1 MRRLCVG
8 AMVAGLALLPTTA
21 AAASPKASTG
31 HSTVRA
37 DARATV
43 RQVNL
48 TGVVDPMLANYVEHA
63 VAAAGRDHAAAV
75 LVRIDTPGGLDSSMR
90 KIIKTLLASP
100 VPVVCWV
107 GPSGSRAASAGAFI
121 LMGCPKATMAAG
133 TNVGAAHPVG
143 FTGDVLSEK
152 VTNDAAA
159 YMRSLAE
166 RWGRNA
172 DWGEKAVRQSVS
184 ISADEALRIHV
195 IDALAPTKAD
205 ALRTIDVTGR
215 IETARPGVID
225 AALHDLVDPNL
236 AFVFLIVG
244 LALLVFEV
252 FHPGAILPGLF
263 GALLFVG
270 SLVILGMLPVNLAGL
285 VLLLGSIG
293 FFVVAL
299 KVPGHGVPE
308 AAAITCLV
316 LGGLFLFDPSV
327 PNARVSRILLVII
340 TVKATLWFTIV
351 LRAAMRARRQA
362 LKTGAHTIFGVEGE
376 VVSPLEPTGTVRVRG
391 ELWTAHSSHGPI
403 PAGTPVYVVDRD
415 GLTLEVS
422 PTVDTEVH

>member
-1 MRRLCVG
+1 MRRLCTGVV
-8 AMVAGLALLPTTA
+8 VAALAVLTPVA
-21 AAASPKASTG
+21 AVAAS
-31 HSTVRA
+31 A
-37 DARATV
+37 DSVVQRPVV

-48 TGVVDPMLANYVEHA
+48 TGVVDPPLAHYVEHA
-63 VAAAGRDHAAAV
+63 VTAAGRDHVEAV

-90 KIIKTLLASP
+90 SIIKSLLASP

-121 LMGCPKATMAAG
+121 LMGCPKATMAPG

-143 FTGDVLSEK
+143 FSGEVLSEK
-152 VTNDAAA
+152 ITNDAAA

-166 RWGRNA
+166 RWHRNA
-172 DWGEKAVRQSVS
+172 DWGERAVRQSVS

-195 IDALAPTKAD
+195 IDAIAPTKAD
-205 ALRTIDVTGR
+205 ALRAIDTGGR

-225 AALHDLVDPNL
+225 AALHDLIDPNL

-263 GALLFVG
+263 GALLFIG
-270 SLVILGMLPVNLAGL
+270 SLVILGMLPVNLAGF
-285 VLLLGSIG
+285 VLLLASVA

-299 KVPGHGVPE
+299 KVPGHGLPE

-327 PNARVSRILLVII
+327 PNARVSRILLVLI
-340 TVKATLWFTIV
+340 TIKATIWFTIV
-351 LRAAMRARRQA
+351 LRAAMRARKQPV
-362 LKTGAHTIFGVEGE
+362 KTGAHLVIGTEA
-376 VVSPLEPTGTVRVRG
+376 VVVTPLEPTGTVRVQG
-391 ELWTAHSSHGPI
+391 EEWTAHSAHGPI
-403 PAGTPVYVVDRD
+403 PAGAAVRVVHRD

>member
-1 MRRLCVG
+1 MRRLCTGVV
-8 AMVAGLALLPTTA
+8 VAALAVLTPVA
-21 AAASPKASTG
+21 AVAAS
-31 HSTVRA
+31 A
-37 DARATV
+37 DSVVQRPVV

-48 TGVVDPMLANYVEHA
+48 TGVVDPPLAHYVEHA
-63 VAAAGRDHAAAV
+63 VTAAGRDHVEAV

-90 KIIKTLLASP
+90 SIIKSLLASP

-121 LMGCPKATMAAG
+121 LMGCPKATMAPG

-143 FTGDVLSEK
+143 FSGEVLSEK
-152 VTNDAAA
+152 ITNDAAG

-166 RWGRNA
+166 RWHRNA
-172 DWGEKAVRQSVS
+172 DWGERAVRQSVS

-195 IDALAPTKAD
+195 IDAIAPTKAD
-205 ALRTIDVTGR
+205 ALRAIDTGGR

-225 AALHDLVDPNL
+225 AALHDLIDPNL

-263 GALLFVG
+263 GALLFIG
-270 SLVILGMLPVNLAGL
+270 SLVILGMLPVNLAGF
-285 VLLLGSIG
+285 VLLLASVA

-299 KVPGHGVPE
+299 KVPGHGLPE

-327 PNARVSRILLVII
+327 PNARVSRILLVLI
-340 TVKATLWFTIV
+340 TIKATIWFTIV
-351 LRAAMRARRQA
+351 LRAAMRARKQPV
-362 LKTGAHTIFGVEGE
+362 KTGAHLVIGTEA
-376 VVSPLEPTGTVRVRG
+376 VVVTPLEPTGTVRVQG
-391 ELWTAHSSHGPI
+391 EEWTAHSAHGPI
-403 PAGTPVYVVDRD
+403 PAGAAVRVVHRD

>member
-8 AMVAGLALLPTTA
+8 MLVAGLAVVAPV
-21 AAASPKASTG
+21 AAASAAPKASI
-31 HSTVRA
+31 
-37 DARATV
+37 V
-43 RQVNL
+43 RQINL
-48 TGVVDPMLANYVEHA
+48 TGVVDPPLAHYVEHA
-63 VAAAGRDHAAAV
+63 VTVAGRDHVAAV

-90 KIIKTLLASP
+90 SIIKALLASP

-121 LMGCPKATMAAG
+121 LMGCPKATMAPG

-143 FTGDVLSEK
+143 FSGQVLSEK
-152 VTNDAAA
+152 ITNDAAA

-166 RWGRNA
+166 RWNRNA

-195 IDALAPTKAD
+195 IDAVAPTKAD
-205 ALRTIDVTGR
+205 ALRTIDVSGR
-215 IETARPGVID
+215 IETAKPGVID
-225 AALHDLVDPNL
+225 AVLHDLIDPNL

-285 VLLLGSIG
+285 VLLLGSVG

-299 KVPGHGVPE
+299 KVPGHGLPE
-308 AAAITCLV
+308 AAAVVCLV

-327 PNARVSRILLVII
+327 PNARVSRILIALI
-340 TVKATLWFTIV
+340 TVKATFWFTIV
-351 LRAAMRARRQA
+351 LRAAIRARRQPV
-362 LKTGAHTIFGVEGE
+362 KTGAQTIIGADGV
-376 VVSPLEPTGTVRVRG
+376 VVTPLEPTGSVRVRG
-391 ELWTAHSSHGPI
+391 QQWTAHTAGGPV
-403 PAGTPVYVVDRD
+403 PAGAAVKVVDRD

>member
-1 MRRLCVG
+1 MRRLCTGVV
-8 AMVAGLALLPTTA
+8 VAALAVLTPVA
-21 AAASPKASTG
+21 AVAAS
-31 HSTVRA
+31 A
-37 DARATV
+37 DSVVQRPVV

-48 TGVVDPMLANYVEHA
+48 TGVVDPPLAHYVEHA
-63 VAAAGRDHAAAV
+63 VTAAGRDHVEAV
-75 LVRIDTPGGLDSSMR
+75 LVRIDTPGGLDSSMLS
-90 KIIKTLLASP
+90 IIKSLLASP

-121 LMGCPKATMAAG
+121 LMGCPKATMAPG

-143 FTGDVLSEK
+143 FSGEVLSEK
-152 VTNDAAA
+152 ITNDAAG

-166 RWGRNA
+166 RWHRNA
-172 DWGEKAVRQSVS
+172 DWGERAVRQSVS

-195 IDALAPTKAD
+195 IDAIAPTKAD
-205 ALRTIDVTGR
+205 ALRAIDTGGR

-225 AALHDLVDPNL
+225 AALHDLIDPNL

-263 GALLFVG
+263 GALLFIG
-270 SLVILGMLPVNLAGL
+270 SLVILGMLPVNLAGF
-285 VLLLGSIG
+285 VLLLASVA

-299 KVPGHGVPE
+299 KVPGHGLPE

-327 PNARVSRILLVII
+327 PNARVSRILLVLI
-340 TVKATLWFTIV
+340 TIKATIWFTIV
-351 LRAAMRARRQA
+351 LRAAMRARKQPV
-362 LKTGAHTIFGVEGE
+362 KTGAHLVIGTEA
-376 VVSPLEPTGTVRVRG
+376 VVVTPLEPTGTVRVQG
-391 ELWTAHSSHGPI
+391 EEWTAHSAHGPI
-403 PAGTPVYVVDRD
+403 PAGAAVRVVHRD

>member
-1 MRRLCVG
+1 MRRLYVG
-8 AMVAGLALLPTTA
+8 VALAALVAAAPTA
-21 AAASPKASTG
+21 AASSSKA
-31 HSTVRA
+31 A
-37 DARATV
+37 DSKTPVV

-48 TGVVDPMLANYVEHA
+48 TGVVDPPLAHYVEHA
-63 VAAAGRDHAAAV
+63 VTAAGRDHAAAV

-90 KIIKTLLASP
+90 KIIKSLLASP

-121 LMGCPKATMAAG
+121 LMGCPKATMAPG

-143 FTGDVLSEK
+143 FTGEVLSEK

-184 ISADEALRIHV
+184 ISANQALRIHV
-195 IDALAPTKAD
+195 IDAIAPTKAA
-205 ALRTIDVTGR
+205 ALHAIDVTGR

-225 AALHDLVDPNL
+225 AALHDLIDPNL
-236 AFVFLIVG
+236 AFVFFIVG
-244 LALLVFEV
+244 LALLIFEV

-263 GALLFVG
+263 GALLFIG
-270 SLVILGMLPVNLAGL
+270 SLVIMGMLPVNLAGF
-285 VLLLGSIG
+285 VLLLASIA

-299 KVPGHGVPE
+299 KVPGHGLPE

-327 PNARVSRILLVII
+327 PNARVSRILLVLI
-340 TVKATLWFTIV
+340 TIKTTLWFTIV
-351 LRAAMRARRQA
+351 LRAAMRARKQPV
-362 LKTGAHTIFGVEGE
+362 KTGAHTIIGAEGV
-376 VVSPLEPTGTVRVRG
+376 VVTALEPTGTVRVRG
-391 ELWTAHSSHGPI
+391 QEWSAHAAHGSV
-403 PAGTPVYVVDRD
+403 PAGASVKVVDRD

-422 PTVDTEVH
+422 PTVDSEVH

>member
-8 AMVAGLALLPTTA
+8 MLVAALAVFAPVA
-21 AAASPKASTG
+21 AAGASPKASV
-31 HSTVRA
+31 SA
-37 DARATV
+37 ATI
-43 RQVNL
+43 RQINV
-48 TGVVDPMLANYVEHA
+48 TGVVDPPLAHYVEHA
-63 VAAAGRDHAAAV
+63 VTVAGRDHVAAV
-75 LVRIDTPGGLDSSMR
+75 LVRVDTPGGLDSSMR
-90 KIIKTLLASP
+90 SIIKALLASP

-121 LMGCPKATMAAG
+121 LMGCPKATMAPG

-143 FTGDVLSEK
+143 FSGQVLSEK

-172 DWGEKAVRQSVS
+172 AWGEKAVRQSVS
-184 ISADEALRIHV
+184 ISADEALRMRV
-195 IDALAPTKAD
+195 IDAVAPTKAD
-205 ALRTIDVTGR
+205 ALRTIDVSGR
-215 IETARPGVID
+215 IETAKPGVID
-225 AALHDLVDPNL
+225 AVLHDLIDPNL

-244 LALLVFEV
+244 LALLVFEL

-285 VLLLGSIG
+285 VLLLGSVG

-299 KVPGHGVPE
+299 KVPGHGLPE
-308 AAAITCLV
+308 AAAVICLV

-327 PNARVSRILLVII
+327 PNARVSRILLVLI
-340 TVKATLWFTIV
+340 TIKATLWFTIV
-351 LRAAMRARRQA
+351 LRAAMRARRLA
-362 LKTGAHTIFGVEGE
+362 LKTGAHRLFGVEG
-376 VVSPLEPTGTVRVRG
+376 VVVNALEPTGTVRVRG
-391 ELWTAHSSHGPI
+391 ELWTAHAERGPV
-403 PAGTPVYVVDRD
+403 PVGATVHVVDRD

-422 PTVDTEVH
+422 PTADTEVH

>member
-1 MRRLCVG
+1 MRRLYVG
-8 AMVAGLALLPTTA
+8 VALAALVA
-21 AAASPKASTG
+21 AAPANAVASPKVSAAKAP
-31 HSTVRA
+31 V
-37 DARATV
+37 V
-43 RQVNL
+43 RQINL
-48 TGVVDPMLANYVEHA
+48 TGVVDPPLAHYVEHA
-63 VAAAGRDHAAAV
+63 VTAAGRDHAAAV

-90 KIIKTLLASP
+90 TIIKALLASP

-121 LMGCPKATMAAG
+121 LLGCPKATMAPG

-143 FTGDVLSEK
+143 FTGEVLSEK

-205 ALRTIDVTGR
+205 ALRAIPLDGDVTGR

-225 AALHDLVDPNL
+225 AALHDLIDPNL

-263 GALLFVG
+263 GALLFVA
-270 SLVILGMLPVNLAGL
+270 SLVILGMLPVNLAGF
-285 VLLLGSIG
+285 VLLLASVA

-299 KVPGHGVPE
+299 KVPGHGLPE

-327 PNARVSRILLVII
+327 PNARVSRILLVLI
-340 TVKATLWFTIV
+340 TIKATLWFTIV
-351 LRAAMRARRQA
+351 LRAAMRARRQPV
-362 LKTGAHTIFGVEGE
+362 KTGAHTLLGAEGV
-376 VVSPLEPTGTVRVRG
+376 VVTALEPTGSVRVRG
-391 ELWTAHSSHGPI
+391 ELWTAHVAQGSVPEGAS
-403 PAGTPVYVVDRD
+403 VKVVGRD

>member
-1 MRRLCVG
+1 
-8 AMVAGLALLPTTA
+8 MVAVLALLPATA
-21 AAASPKASTG
+21 VASASPKAS
-31 HSTVRA
+31 
-37 DARATV
+37 TV

-48 TGVVDPMLANYVEHA
+48 TGVVDPMLAHYVEHA
-63 VAAAGRDHAAAV
+63 VTAAGRDHAAAV

-90 KIIKTLLASP
+90 SIIKSLLASP

-121 LMGCPKATMAAG
+121 LMGCPRATMAAG

-143 FTGDVLSEK
+143 FTGDVLSQK

-184 ISADEALRIHV
+184 ISADEALHMHV

-205 ALRTIDVTGR
+205 ALRAIDVTGR

-225 AALHDLVDPNL
+225 AALHDLIDPNL

-270 SLVILGMLPVNLAGL
+270 ALVILGMLPVNLAGL

-299 KVPGHGVPE
+299 KIPGHGLPE

-327 PNARVSRILLVII
+327 PNARVSRILLVLI
-340 TVKATLWFTIV
+340 TIKATLWFTIV

-362 LKTGAHTIFGVEGE
+362 LKTGAHRIFGVQGE

-391 ELWTAHSSHGPI
+391 ELWTAHTSHGPV
-403 PAGTPVYVVDRD
+403 PAGTTVYVVDRD

>member
-1 MRRLCVG
+1 MRRLCTGVV
-8 AMVAGLALLPTTA
+8 VAALAVLTPVA
-21 AAASPKASTG
+21 AVAAS
-31 HSTVRA
+31 A
-37 DARATV
+37 DSVVQRPVV

-48 TGVVDPMLANYVEHA
+48 TGVVDPPLAHYVEHA
-63 VAAAGRDHAAAV
+63 VTAAGRDHVEAV

-90 KIIKTLLASP
+90 SIIKSLLASP

-107 GPSGSRAASAGAFI
+107 GPSGSRAASVGAFI
-121 LMGCPKATMAAG
+121 LMGCPKATMAPG

-143 FTGDVLSEK
+143 FSGEVLSEK
-152 VTNDAAA
+152 ITNDAAA

-166 RWGRNA
+166 RWHRNA
-172 DWGEKAVRQSVS
+172 DWGERAVRQSVS

-195 IDALAPTKAD
+195 IDAIAPTKAD
-205 ALRTIDVTGR
+205 ALRAIDTGGR

-225 AALHDLVDPNL
+225 AALHDLIDPNL

-263 GALLFVG
+263 GALLFIG
-270 SLVILGMLPVNLAGL
+270 SLVILGMLPVNLAGF
-285 VLLLGSIG
+285 VLLLASVA

-299 KVPGHGVPE
+299 KVPGHGLPE

-327 PNARVSRILLVII
+327 PNARVSRILLVLLTI
-340 TVKATLWFTIV
+340 KATIWFTIV
-351 LRAAMRARRQA
+351 LRAAMRARKQPV
-362 LKTGAHTIFGVEGE
+362 KTGAHLVIGTKA
-376 VVSPLEPTGTVRVRG
+376 VVVTPLEPSGTVRVQG
-391 ELWTAHSSHGPI
+391 EEWTAHSAHGPI
-403 PAGTPVYVVDRD
+403 PAGAAVRVVHRD

>member
-8 AMVAGLALLPTTA
+8 VLIAALAVLAPVA
-21 AAASPKASTG
+21 AAGASPNAS
-31 HSTVRA
+31 
-37 DARATV
+37 V
-43 RQVNL
+43 RQINL
-48 TGVVDPMLANYVEHA
+48 TGVVDPPLAHYVEHA
-63 VAAAGRDHAAAV
+63 VTAAGRDHAAAV

-90 KIIKTLLASP
+90 SIIKALLASP

-121 LMGCPKATMAAG
+121 LMGCPKATMAPG

-143 FTGDVLSEK
+143 FSGQVLSEK

-195 IDALAPTKAD
+195 IDAIAPTKAA
-205 ALRTIDVTGR
+205 ALRAIDVSGH

-225 AALHDLVDPNL
+225 AALHDLIDPNL

-244 LALLVFEV
+244 LALLVFEL

-270 SLVILGMLPVNLAGL
+270 SLVILGMLPVNLAGF
-285 VLLLGSIG
+285 VLLLGSVG

-299 KVPGHGVPE
+299 KVPGHGLPE
-308 AAAITCLV
+308 AAAIVCLV

-327 PNARVSRILLVII
+327 PNARVSRILLVLI
-340 TVKATLWFTIV
+340 TIKATFWFTIV
-351 LRAAMRARRQA
+351 LRAAIRARRQPV
-362 LKTGAHTIFGVEGE
+362 KTGAHTIIGADGV
-376 VVSPLEPTGTVRVRG
+376 VVTPLEPTGTVRVRG
-391 ELWTAHSSHGPI
+391 QQWTAHAAAGPV
-403 PAGTPVYVVDRD
+403 PAGAAVKVVDRD